1 MDINHFF
8 LLVCFGIGLNYSKK
22 VIEPD
27 RFKIEVLVTLDADW
41 NMQMRSKDLRISQF
55 MDRFL
60 NLFKIFVLRV

>member
-27 RFKIEVLVTLDADW
+27 RFEIKVSVALNADW
-41 NMQMRSKDLRISQF
+41 NMQMRFKDFSIYGPI
-55 MDRFL
+55 
-60 NLFKIFVLRV
+60 FKPL

>member
-8 LLVCFGIGLNYSKK
+8 LLVCFGIGLNYKK

-27 RFKIEVLVTLDADW
+27 RFKIEVSVTLDADW

-55 MDRFL
+55 MDQFL
-60 NLFKIFVLRV
+60 NLFKIFVL